1 MIEEKKYYIK
11 VIVNE
16 KLKKKIDLIV
26 KSGIYV
32 NLQEFIS
39 SALRDRVLKELP
51 KFFNE
56 LNSLTKKS
64 KSLDELRIIY
74 SEIEETKKDRFVHM
88 DNIKEVLLKWL
99 KKSG

>member
-1 MIEEKKYYIK
+1 MIKEKKYYIE

-26 KSGIYV
+26 KSGVYI
-32 NLQEFIS
+32 NLQDFIS

-51 KFFNE
+51 KFFDE
-56 LNSLTKKS
+56 VNSLNKKS
-64 KSLDELRIIY
+64 KSLNELRIIY
-74 SEIEETKKDRFVHM
+74 SEIEETEKDRFVHV
-88 DNIKEVLLKWL
+88 DYIKEVLLKWL